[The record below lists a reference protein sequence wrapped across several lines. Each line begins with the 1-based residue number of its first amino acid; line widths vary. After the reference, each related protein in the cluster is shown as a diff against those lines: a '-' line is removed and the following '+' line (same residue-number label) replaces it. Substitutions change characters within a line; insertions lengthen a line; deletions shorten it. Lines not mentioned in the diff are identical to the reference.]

1 MLTGRRSKAFQVG
14 FSLLEVLIAVVIL
27 SFGLLGLAGLQA
39 NSLKNNH
46 SAYLRSQAVWQAY
59 DMADRMRANRT
70 GLEAGA
76 YDDVEGIPENP
87 NCEANACSAAQ
98 MAQYDAAL
106 WNGGNATRLPAGA
119 GTVTAQG
126 GGVYDIAVSWQDR
139 EGGEPVTKTFTTR
152 VRP

>member
-1 MLTGRRSKAFQVG
+1 MLTGRRSRAFQVG

-76 YDDVEGIPENP
+76 YDDMEGIPGNP
-87 NCEANACSAAQ
+87 NCEANTCSAAQ

-106 WNGGNATRLPAGA
+106 WNGNNATRLPAGA
-119 GTVTAQG
+119 GTVIAQG
-126 GGVYDIAVSWQDR
+126 GGVYDITVSWQDR